1 METCYVDYETRTIA
15 DLLPPH
21 ELTPGWC
28 ISRINVPAEHRG
40 EGHGSKMLKRIIADA
55 DRENIALWLDVVPSG
70 PLDFWQLTNWYKRY
84 GFREHPTGYLIRP
97 RRRRK

>member
-1 METCYVDYETRTIA
+1 METWYIDFDTRTIA

-40 EGHGSKMLKRIIADA
+40 EGHGSTILKRILADA
-55 DRENIALWLDVVPSG
+55 DAEKVTLWLEPHPSG
-70 PLDFWQLTNWYKRY
+70 PLDYQQLTNWYKRY
-84 GFREHPTGYLIRP
+84 GFRTHPTGYLVRRP
-97 RRRRK
+97 RKV

>member
-1 METCYVDYETRTIA
+1 MIRELHVVA

-40 EGHGSKMLKRIIADA
+40 KKHGSRMLATILRDA
-55 DRENIALWLDVVPSG
+55 DREGVTLWLEPVPSG
-70 PLDFWQLTNWYKRY
+70 PLDYQALVNWYKRY
-84 GFREHPTGYLIRP
+84 GFRFHQTGYMLRRP
-97 RRRRK
+97 RKKKTS